1 MKYEVI
7 GWMSCRTDKYKA
19 HENITA
25 SVDNAVIAEIRKHSY
40 CFGGD
45 RQDDYC
51 PVLND
56 GTYVLYSSRGWG
68 GVMAKAY
75 GVKDDSGYA
84 YMYYYMDG
92 LIKPECKKYP
102 ADYPDPDRVVPKESL
117 TETFVMHL
125 SDDMFEK
132 IKAGTKTVE
141 TRLFDEKRQL
151 VDIGDY
157 ILFVKESD
165 KTQRVKRRVADMEV
179 GRTFKEVFGATKY
192 EYVDGN
198 SVKQLRFTPKMLGFD
213 DCSTIEAMAEKM
225 YDYYQEEQEKKHG
238 VVSFILEEPKHTCRV
253 CFNVWTD
260 SDCFINTCEYSE
272 RAYKMG
278 MDSSRIDEINAED
291 FYLYEKKEQDV
302 TALLGEV
309 EDGYVEVLS
318 GRVVEIGRNV
328 EYDADVNVMIRKT
341 LKHLFGKEK
350 GLRAIQDEYWMAM
363 TLDVVALTDKDSKE
377 PPQKLELDEDIKEFL
392 QRANIELNMQKYNI

>member
-7 GWMSCRTDKYKA
+7 GWTSCRTDKYKA

-25 SVDNAVIAEIRKHSY
+25 SVDNAVIAEIRKRGY

-45 RQDDYC
+45 IQDDYC

-68 GVMAKAY
+68 GVMAKAH
-75 GVKDDSGYA
+75 GVKDDNGYA
-84 YMYYYMDG
+84 YMGYYMNEF
-92 LIKPECKKYP
+92 IKSECKKYP
-102 ADYPDPDRVVPKESL
+102 TDYPAPDKVVPKESL
-117 TETFVMHL
+117 AETFVMHL

-179 GRTFKEVFGATKY
+179 GRTFKEVFDAFRY

-198 SVKQLRFTPKMLGFD
+198 LVKQLRFTPQMLGFAD
-213 DCSTIEAMAEKM
+213 GSTIETMAERM
-225 YDYYQEEQEKKHG
+225 YDYYKEEQEKKHG
-238 VVSFILEEPKHTCRV
+238 VVSFILEETKHTCRV

-260 SDCFINTCEYSE
+260 RWCLINECEYND
-272 RAYKMG
+272 RAYEKG
-278 MDSSRIDEINAED
+278 MDSSRIDEMDDD

-302 TALLGEV
+302 TALIGEV
-309 EDGYVEVLS
+309 EEGYVEVLS
-318 GRVVEIGRNV
+318 GRVVEIGRNE

-350 GLRAIQDEYWMAM
+350 GLRAIQDEYWLAM
-363 TLDVVALTDKDSKE
+363 TLDVVVLTDKDSKE
-377 PPQKLELDEDIKEFL
+377 PPQNLQLDEDIKEFL
-392 QRANIELNMQKYNI
+392 QKANVELNWQKYSI